1 MPTFAYQASDAA
13 GRDVAGS
20 VEAPDRASAVR
31 QLTGRGLQPFQVKE
45 GPAKPLVRGV
55 GKAPAAGAATA
66 KGGKGKTAAAVAA
79 EEASSGPIKIGGKQL
94 QLFTEELAELLE
106 AGMRLEQALK
116 LMEGKGTGGTHSRIA
131 ARLGGLIREG
141 HPFSSALK
149 QASPSFNELYCAVAA
164 AGEAGGSL
172 SESMKRQGMYLAK
185 VRELKSQVAVA
196 MIYPSFLGFSAIA
209 VTILFTTFLIPR
221 LSGMMTKMR
230 GGVPKG
236 VQLILDFSAFLRGYW
251 WLLLAGIALIGLLFW
266 VWSNSKQGRPVWD
279 RTKLRI
285 PFFGNVLMANFHTQ
299 FLETLAS
306 LTGGGLP
313 LLKGLE
319 LASRISAN
327 LFIQKQL
334 GSVID
339 GVRDGSAL
347 SRSLEKTALF
357 PINLLE
363 MVRIGEHTGDISGT
377 LRRAADRC
385 GRELE
390 KSLEKLMA
398 MLQPM
403 IILVMAGLVGV
414 MAYMMITIIYDT
426 VATLNSRR

>member
-13 GRDVAGS
+13 GRDVSGS
-20 VEAPDRASAVR
+20 IDAPDKASAVR
-31 QLTGRGLQPFQVKE
+31 QLTGRGLRPFQVKE
-45 GPAKPLVRGV
+45 GAVKTSVRGV
-55 GKAPAAGAATA
+55 KAATSAKGKA
-66 KGGKGKTAAAVAA
+66 A
-79 EEASSGPIKIGGKQL
+79 EAETTGPLKISGRQL
-94 QLFTEELAELLE
+94 QIFTEELAELLE

-116 LMEGKGTGGTHSRIA
+116 LMEGKGAGATHNRIA
-131 ARLGGLIREG
+131 SRLGALIREG
-141 HPFSSALK
+141 HPFSNALK
-149 QASPSFNELYCAVAA
+149 QTSSSFNELYCAVAA

-172 SESMKRQGMYLAK
+172 SESMKRQGQYLAK

-196 MIYPSFLGFSAIA
+196 LIYPGFLGFSAVA
-209 VTILFTTFLIPR
+209 VTVLFTTFLIPR
-221 LSGMMTKMR
+221 LSGMMSRMR

-236 VQLILDFSAFLRGYW
+236 VQIILDFSAFMRSYW
-251 WLLLAGIALIGLLFW
+251 WMLLAGGALLFLLFW
-266 VWSNSKQGRPVWD
+266 VWSGSKQGKPVWD
-279 RTKLRI
+279 ETKLKI

-319 LASRISAN
+319 LAARISAN

-334 GSVID
+334 VNVID
-339 GVRDGSAL
+339 GVRDGTAL
-347 SRSLEKTALF
+347 SRSLEKTTLF
-357 PINLLE
+357 PTNLLE

>member
-13 GRDVAGS
+13 GRDVSGS

-45 GPAKPLVRGV
+45 GAVKPLVRGM
-55 GKAPAAGAATA
+55 GKQAAAGAATS
-66 KGGKGKTAAAVAA
+66 KGGKPKSVAAAAA
-79 EEASSGPIKIGGKQL
+79 EEAASGPIKIGGRQL
-94 QLFTEELAELLE
+94 QLFTEELGELLE

-116 LMEGKGTGGTHSRIA
+116 LMEGKGTTGTHSRIA

-149 QASPSFNELYCAVAA
+149 QASPSFNELFCAVAA

-236 VQLILDFSAFLRGYW
+236 VQLILDFSAFLRSYW
-251 WLLLAGIALIGLLFW
+251 WLLLAGIALMALLFW
-266 VWSNSKQGRPVWD
+266 VWSNSKKGRPLWD
-279 RTKLRI
+279 QTKLRI

-334 GSVID
+334 VNVID
-339 GVRDGSAL
+339 GVRDGTAL
-347 SRSLEKTALF
+347 SRSLEKTSLF

-426 VATLNSRR
+426 VATLNTRR

>member
-13 GRDVAGS
+13 GRDVSGS
-20 VEAPDRASAVR
+20 IEAPDKASAVR
-31 QLTGRGLQPFQVKE
+31 QLTGRGLRPFQVKE
-45 GPAKPLVRGV
+45 GAVKTSVRGV
-55 GKAPAAGAATA
+55 KSATSAKA
-66 KGGKGKTAAAVAA
+66 KGRAA
-79 EEASSGPIKIGGKQL
+79 EAETSGPLKISGRQL
-94 QLFTEELAELLE
+94 QIFTEELAELLE

-116 LMEGKGTGGTHSRIA
+116 LMEGKGAAATHNRIA
-131 ARLGGLIREG
+131 SRLGSLIREG
-141 HPFSSALK
+141 HPFSNALK
-149 QASPSFNELYCAVAA
+149 QTSPSFNELYCAVAA

-172 SESMKRQGMYLAK
+172 SESMKRQGQYLAK

-196 MIYPSFLGFSAIA
+196 LIYPGFLGFSAVA
-209 VTILFTTFLIPR
+209 VTVLFTTFLIPR
-221 LSGMMTKMR
+221 LSGMMSRMR
-230 GGVPKG
+230 GGVPRG
-236 VQLILDFSAFLRGYW
+236 VQIILDFSAFMRSYW
-251 WLLLAGIALIGLLFW
+251 WMLLAGGALLFLLFW
-266 VWSNSKQGRPVWD
+266 VWSGSKQGKPVWD
-279 RTKLRI
+279 ETKLKI

-319 LASRISAN
+319 LAARISAN
-327 LFIQKQL
+327 HFIQKQL
-334 GSVID
+334 VNVID
-339 GVRDGSAL
+339 GVRDGTAL
-347 SRSLEKTALF
+347 SRSLEKTTLF
-357 PINLLE
+357 PTNLLE

>member
-1 MPTFAYQASDAA
+1 
-13 GRDVAGS
+13 
-20 VEAPDRASAVR
+20 
-31 QLTGRGLQPFQVKE
+31 
-45 GPAKPLVRGV
+45 
-55 GKAPAAGAATA
+55 
-66 KGGKGKTAAAVAA
+66 
-79 EEASSGPIKIGGKQL
+79 
-94 QLFTEELAELLE
+94 
-106 AGMRLEQALK
+106 
-116 LMEGKGTGGTHSRIA
+116 
-131 ARLGGLIREG
+131 
-141 HPFSSALK
+141 
-149 QASPSFNELYCAVAA
+149 
-164 AGEAGGSL
+164 
-172 SESMKRQGMYLAK
+172 MKRQGQYLGK

-196 MIYPSFLGFSAIA
+196 LIYPGFLAFSAVA
-209 VTILFTTFLIPR
+209 VTIIFTTFLIPR
-221 LSGMMTKMR
+221 LSGMMSRMR
-230 GGVPKG
+230 GGIPKG
-236 VQLILDFSAFLRGYW
+236 VQFILDLSAFMRSYW
-251 WLLLAGIALIGLLFW
+251 WLLLAGTALLALCFW
-266 VWSNSKQGRPVWD
+266 VWSGSKKGRPVWD
-279 RTKLRI
+279 ETKLKI
-285 PFFGNVLMANFHTQ
+285 PFFGSVLMANFHTQ

-327 LFIQKQL
+327 LFIQRQL
-334 GSVID
+334 LSVID

-398 MLQPM
+398 MLQPV
-403 IILVMAGLVGV
+403 IILAMAGLVGV

-426 VATLNSRR
+426 VATLNTRR

>member
-13 GRDVAGS
+13 GRDVSGS
-20 VEAPDRASAVR
+20 IEAPDKASAVR
-31 QLTGRGLQPFQVKE
+31 QLTGRGLRPFQVKE
-45 GPAKPLVRGV
+45 GAVKTSVRGV
-55 GKAPAAGAATA
+55 KSATPAKGKA
-66 KGGKGKTAAAVAA
+66 A
-79 EEASSGPIKIGGKQL
+79 EAETSGPLKISGRQL
-94 QLFTEELAELLE
+94 QIFTEELAELLE

-116 LMEGKGTGGTHSRIA
+116 LMEGKGAAATHNRIA
-131 ARLGGLIREG
+131 SRLGSLIREG
-141 HPFSSALK
+141 HPFSNALK
-149 QASPSFNELYCAVAA
+149 QTSPSFNELYCAVAA

-172 SESMKRQGMYLAK
+172 SESMKRQGQYLAK

-196 MIYPSFLGFSAIA
+196 LIYPGFLGFSAVA
-209 VTILFTTFLIPR
+209 VTVLFTTFLIPR
-221 LSGMMTKMR
+221 LSGMMSRMR

-236 VQLILDFSAFLRGYW
+236 VQIILDFSAFMRSYW
-251 WLLLAGIALIGLLFW
+251 WLLLAGGALLFLLFW
-266 VWSNSKQGRPVWD
+266 VWSGSKKGKPVWD
-279 RTKLRI
+279 ETKLKI

-319 LASRISAN
+319 LAARISAN
-327 LFIQKQL
+327 HFIQKQL
-334 GSVID
+334 VNVID
-339 GVRDGSAL
+339 GVRDGTAL
-347 SRSLEKTALF
+347 SRSLEKTTLF
-357 PINLLE
+357 PTNLLE

>member
-13 GRDVAGS
+13 GRDVSGS
-20 VEAPDRASAVR
+20 VDAPDRASAVR
-31 QLTGRGLQPFQVKE
+31 LLTGRGLQPFQVKE
-45 GPAKPLVRGV
+45 GPAKTAVRGV
-55 GKAPAAGAATA
+55 GKSTA
-66 KGGKGKTAAAVAA
+66 KATTGAKGKAVVP
-79 EEASSGPIKIGGKQL
+79 ETSGPIRISGKNL

-116 LMEGKGTGGTHSRIA
+116 LMEGKGATGTHSRIA
-131 ARLGGLIREG
+131 ARLGSLIREG

-149 QASPSFNELYCAVAA
+149 QTSPSFNELYCAVAA

-196 MIYPSFLGFSAIA
+196 LIYPGFLGFSAVA
-209 VTILFTTFLIPR
+209 VTVLFTTFLIPR
-221 LSGMMTKMR
+221 LSGMMSRMR
-230 GGVPKG
+230 GGVPQG
-236 VQLILDFSAFLRGYW
+236 VQIILNFSEFMRSYW
-251 WLLLAGIALIGLLFW
+251 WLLLAGSTLLGLLFW
-266 VWSNSKQGRPVWD
+266 VWSGSKQGRPVWD
-279 RTKLRI
+279 ETKLKI
-285 PFFGNVLMANFHTQ
+285 PFVGNVLMANFHTQ

-327 LFIQKQL
+327 LFIQRQL
-334 GSVID
+334 VNVID
-339 GVRDGSAL
+339 GVRDGTAL

-357 PINLLE
+357 PDNLLE

-403 IILVMAGLVGV
+403 IILVMAALVGV